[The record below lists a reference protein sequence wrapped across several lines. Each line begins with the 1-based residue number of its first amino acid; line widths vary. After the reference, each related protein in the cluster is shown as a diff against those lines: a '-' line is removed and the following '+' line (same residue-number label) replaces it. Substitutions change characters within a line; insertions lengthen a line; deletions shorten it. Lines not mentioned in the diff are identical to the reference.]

1 MFSRNKDSEAS
12 NTQAAATPTPR
23 KASGRSAPSLISAD
37 VVVNGNL
44 TSGGDIQVDGTIEGD
59 IRSVSLT
66 IGEKASIQGEI
77 IADDVIVR
85 GRVLGSIRARR
96 VQLASSC
103 HVEGNIL
110 HEALAVETG
119 AFFEGACR
127 HSADPMSD
135 DSKPSGGAK
144 SARESIFSPSSG
156 RGDAKKPAPSGGK
169 SGIMGGSPQP
179 ADAGKS
185 DK

>member
-23 KASGRSAPSLISAD
+23 KGGSRSAPSLISAD
-37 VVVNGNL
+37 VVVNGNV

-135 DSKPSGGAK
+135 DSKPGGGK

-156 RGDAKKPAPSGGK
+156 RDAKKSTPSGGK

-179 ADAGKS
+179 ADAEKS